1 MRRATLRRSRAAAL
15 GVAVALAISVFSG
28 CTATQPSDPTP
39 TTAEG
44 QQTVTYPE
52 LRAALPAA
60 EPRVQDV
67 GIVESLSGTSNVMTV
82 GVEISGDDP
91 VTTASLT
98 AMLVAVREDLPEVI
112 DQLDFIV
119 RDDAENSH
127 IIDFSD
133 AVAGLPDDVTVL
145 YDGALTIIRA
155 DLDKL

>member
-67 GIVESLSGTSNVMTV
+67 GIVESLSSTSNVMTV